1 MLETIREFALERL
14 EASDE
19 VVSIRD
25 AHAAYFLD
33 LAERNEFAELLP
45 DAERVL
51 VLLEAEHANF
61 RVALDWLQEAG
72 EVGQLL
78 RLAAALG
85 RFWPGLGH
93 YHEGHAWLER
103 ALAQDGA
110 EASHSRVRASALVT
124 LGINEIYQ
132 GMHREAEVNLTE
144 GLVGCRVQGDTFNV
158 SLALLGLGGLATLR
172 RDFDRGNV
180 LLEECLA
187 SSQALPDRRLAGIMG
202 GWALINLADI
212 ARALDEVEQAG
223 GRLEEALR
231 RMRSAGYTSG
241 IIMSLGAL
249 GGLARD
255 RGDHAR
261 AMSFYQE
268 ALGLGRGHPRTRVVA
283 SVIEAVAIVAVAVD
297 QVERGVRLL
306 GAAEA
311 LRGGMGLRFREN
323 QGLVALEQALS
334 TARAALDEE
343 TFATAWAAGRRLRPA
358 QAVAEALAPLDAST
372 TSSGIT
378 LTPREAEI
386 LRLLAAGLT
395 DPAIA
400 AALFISVRTVEHHVG
415 RILAKLGVRTR
426 TAAVS
431 AAIVVGLTDPTS
443 PSPA

>member
-1 MLETIREFALERL
+1 
-14 EASDE
+14 
-19 VVSIRD
+19 
-25 AHAAYFLD
+25 
-33 LAERNEFAELLP
+33 
-45 DAERVL
+45 
-51 VLLEAEHANF
+51 
-61 RVALDWLQEAG
+61 
-72 EVGQLL
+72 
-78 RLAAALG
+78 
-85 RFWPGLGH
+85 
-93 YHEGHAWLER
+93 
-103 ALAQDGA
+103 
-110 EASHSRVRASALVT
+110 
-124 LGINEIYQ
+124 
-132 GMHREAEVNLTE
+132 
-144 GLVGCRVQGDTFNV
+144 
-158 SLALLGLGGLATLR
+158 
-172 RDFDRGNV
+172 
-180 LLEECLA
+180 
-187 SSQALPDRRLAGIMG
+187 MG

-212 ARALDEVEQAG
+212 ARALDDVEQAG

-297 QVERGVRLL
+297 QGERGVRLL

-323 QGLVALEQALS
+323 QGLVALERALS